1 MQPILRGHRYKLR
14 AYIQTMGTSTQT
26 TQLLRPRTA
35 LRAARE
41 APLKHMTHVLM
52 KTFSLLY
59 WVEMYKHLNY
69 TRDFDGNY
77 RYSSGTAET
86 GIQTGLR
93 NNFTLFTIKRCY
105 RQLKPECKR
114 TYIFL
119 VSSYPAP
126 KQQLHRRSTLF
137 SQHMISGHKVLPREV
152 G

>member
-59 WVEMYKHLNY
+59 
-69 TRDFDGNY
+69 
-77 RYSSGTAET
+77 
-86 GIQTGLR
+86 
-93 NNFTLFTIKRCY
+93 
-105 RQLKPECKR
+105 
-114 TYIFL
+114 
-119 VSSYPAP
+119 
-126 KQQLHRRSTLF
+126 
-137 SQHMISGHKVLPREV
+137 
-152 G
+152 